1 MKADPVSPI
10 LWEPHLA
17 ALDRRIV
24 IILDAIRKCTQKAN
38 HPIEVNDIVWQH
50 WPSNNNCDVLYTK
63 WYDVIYPGYKDKS
76 IGVVQ
81 LVKMTS

>member
-1 MKADPVSPI
+1 MKVDPVSPI

-24 IILDAIRKCTQKAN
+24 IILDAIRKCVQKAN
-38 HPIEVNDIVWQH
+38 HPIEANDIVWPH
-50 WPSNNNCDVLYTK
+50 WPPNSYCDALYIK
-63 WYDVIYPGYKDKS
+63 WYDVIYPGYKDKNK
-76 IGVVQ
+76 GVVQ